1 MIVISEQY
9 MHNSTV
15 YCSNVLTEDVAA
27 VQRTEDAVVFFSIHD
42 ADLWLDA
49 ACGQPVRSAQSAAGL
64 SMIADRL
71 DGRSS
76 Q

>member
-1 MIVISEQY
+1 MKIISFTEIMIVISEQY

-27 VQRTEDAVVFFSIHD
+27 VQRTEDAVVFFPSTMLIFGWTQR
-42 ADLWLDA
+42 AVSR
-49 ACGQPVRSAQSAAGL
+49 CVPL
-64 SMIADRL
+64 SPPR
-71 DGRSS
+71 GY